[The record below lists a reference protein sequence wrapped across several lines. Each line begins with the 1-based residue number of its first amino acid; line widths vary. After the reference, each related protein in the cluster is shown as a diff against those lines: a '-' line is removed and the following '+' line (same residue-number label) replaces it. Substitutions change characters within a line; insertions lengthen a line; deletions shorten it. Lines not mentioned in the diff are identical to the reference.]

1 MSSISKSGSRSNI
14 KVIFPDTS
22 NNSCAAFGQPRK
34 IYFSSVSYDL
44 TVSRGKLEQ
53 ARHSF
58 YFLYLVRFCTT
69 GLHPASGTF
78 HPYPAAALHNSV
90 NQSYMLHLFWQ
101 IFQSL
106 PPSSCN
112 LLMFSLP
119 LLSSIPRSR
128 SMGTPLQYR
137 QIHRKTLFLTDSF
150 FLFL

>member
-1 MSSISKSGSRSNI
+1 MLLSDNPERYISHLYHTTLL
-14 KVIFPDTS
+14 FPVES
-22 NNSCAAFGQPRK
+22 WN
-34 IYFSSVSYDL
+34 
-44 TVSRGKLEQ
+44 
-53 ARHSF
+53 RHGIVF

-69 GLHPASGTF
+69 GLNPASGTF
-78 HPYPAAALHNSV
+78 HPYPAAALYNSV

>member
-1 MSSISKSGSRSNI
+1 MLHRYGI
-14 KVIFPDTS
+14 
-22 NNSCAAFGQPRK
+22 
-34 IYFSSVSYDL
+34 VS
-44 TVSRGKLEQ
+44 
-53 ARHSF
+53 
-58 YFLYLVRFCTT
+58 YFLYLVQFRTT
-69 GLHPASGTF
+69 GLHSASGTF
-78 HPYPAAALHNSV
+78 HPYPAAALYNSV

-128 SMGTPLQYR
+128 LMGTPLQYM

-150 FLFL
+150 FPLSMKNVLERNAPGHLYIAYNNYRFSRDYCNKESTPCVDWFACASID